1 MKNAKEIIMKLAQ
14 KESNNAEDKLNYNG
28 NQKEFIKSIENHDDI
43 SLNSI
48 QISSNSHQA
57 NNNHLEIDLTLTESE
72 DEQEE
77 TMPKICRYYMRK
89 EWKFGKTENL
99 IILSNMTCSRKMEW
113 QNSFKK
119 IFVIYGA
126 DL

>member
-1 MKNAKEIIMKLAQ
+1 MEANGFMNNAEVEQLTSSTLSIWRSSKRFMKNAKEIIMKLAQ

-28 NQKEFIKSIENHDDI
+28 NQKELIKSIENHDDI

-89 EWKFGKTENL
+89 E
-99 IILSNMTCSRKMEW
+99 
-113 QNSFKK
+113 
-119 IFVIYGA
+119 
-126 DL
+126 